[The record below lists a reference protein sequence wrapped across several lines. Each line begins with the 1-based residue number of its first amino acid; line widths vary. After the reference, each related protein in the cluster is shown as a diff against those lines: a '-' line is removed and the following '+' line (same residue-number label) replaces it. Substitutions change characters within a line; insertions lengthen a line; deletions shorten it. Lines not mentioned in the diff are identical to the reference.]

1 MEVFLPIATQ
11 QTLTIIPRFNSG
23 IVTLSVRNEETDLTQ
38 EFNILDTYYD
48 NGYLSMDFAYDFKES
63 ESYSLEVKDNEEK
76 ILWRGKAFA
85 TSQDPQA
92 YKINADIITL

>member
-11 QTLTIIPRFNSG
+11 QTLTIIPRYKSE
-23 IVTLSVRNEETDLTQ
+23 IVSLSVRNEETDISQ
-38 EFNILDTYYD
+38 DFNILDAVWN
-48 NGYLSMDFAYDFKES
+48 NGYLSMNFAYDFKES
-63 ESYSLEVKDNEEK
+63 QSYSLEVKDNEAK